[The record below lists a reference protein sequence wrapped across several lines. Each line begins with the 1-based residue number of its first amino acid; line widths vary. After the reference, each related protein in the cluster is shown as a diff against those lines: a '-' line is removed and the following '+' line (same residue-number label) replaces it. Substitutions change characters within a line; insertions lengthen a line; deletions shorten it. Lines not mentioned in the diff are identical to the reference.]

1 MDERGHGV
9 VLRARPLTE
18 TSLIVHWLSPEHG
31 RLATVAKGARRPKS
45 PFAGKLDLFQEA
57 EFSFVRS
64 RRTELHTLREVVAG
78 GMRKRLRTD
87 HHALEVAAY
96 AVSAIEQAT
105 ETDTPIPEVADLFGD
120 LLGYLDA
127 VPATARAVLA
137 FELKFLACQGLEPDP
152 AETNLSEPARVLVAE
167 LMDVDWMDLAGLEA
181 TPEAAR
187 EVRQYLHG
195 FLIHHLGKLPK
206 GRAEALHAGMA

>member
-9 VLRARPLTE
+9 VLRVRPLTE

-45 PFAGKLDLFQEA
+45 SFAGKLDLFQEA
-57 EFSFVRS
+57 EFSFARS
-64 RRTELHTLREVVAG
+64 RRSDLHTLREVMAT
-78 GMRKRLRTD
+78 GMRRRLRTE

-96 AVSAIEQAT
+96 AVATIEQAT
-105 ETDTPIPEVADLFGD
+105 EVDTPIPEVAELFAG

-127 VPATARAVLA
+127 VPATARAVFA

-152 AETNLSEPARVLVAE
+152 GEAPLSDAARELLAE
-167 LMDVDWMDLAGLEA
+167 LMDVDWMDLATLA
-181 TPEAAR
+181 TTAEAAR
-187 EVRQYLHG
+187 EVRQFLHG
-195 FLIHHLGKLPK
+195 FLIYHLGKLPR
-206 GRAEALHAGMA
+206 GRAEALHAAP